1 MSTKNTAA
9 LAAAIRRMRQRL
21 KLTQTRF
28 ARELGVSQQK
38 LSDWERGRRLRAV
51 MEGMRLAEFL
61 KRSR

>member
-9 LAAAIRRMRQRL
+9 LAAEIRRMRQRL

-51 MEGMRLAEFL
+51 REGMRLAEIL
-61 KRSR
+61 KRTK

>member
-1 MSTKNTAA
+1 MSNKNTVA
-9 LAAAIRRMRQRL
+9 LAASIRRMRQRL

-51 MEGMRLAEFL
+51 MEGMRLSEVL
-61 KRSR
+61 KRTR